1 MAYRNLLGADNF
13 FETASKE
20 ELIDFLIKKINSEV
34 EKGDGA
40 DCDLI
45 RECSDWLDELTQD
58 EIVFTPEELERN
70 LEKIKA
76 KVMSDKPIKKRKK
89 MSVKT
94 FVRIAL
100 IAAVIFTIS
109 ILSLSAVAVNKGYSS
124 AWEYVSENIG
134 KIFGLN
140 DGEMFEETGITIIKN
155 TDSVSYKNMEALLAT
170 EKLNIL
176 YPDNMPNGIKIKCIY
191 YVAEDNNKFVLKLI
205 MSDDS
210 CNISIR
216 NYYYTNKAILQSIER
231 TTINGVD
238 FYIVQKDNSS
248 SHAICQYNGFE
259 YTIQCDKYDNLLMII
274 NNLKG

>member
-1 MAYRNLLGADNF
+1 MAYRNLIGADNF

-94 FVRIAL
+94 SR
-100 IAAVIFTIS
+100 
-109 ILSLSAVAVNKGYSS
+109 
-124 AWEYVSENIG
+124 
-134 KIFGLN
+134 
-140 DGEMFEETGITIIKN
+140 
-155 TDSVSYKNMEALLAT
+155 
-170 EKLNIL
+170 
-176 YPDNMPNGIKIKCIY
+176 
-191 YVAEDNNKFVLKLI
+191 
-205 MSDDS
+205 
-210 CNISIR
+210 R
-216 NYYYTNKAILQSIER
+216 
-231 TTINGVD
+231 
-238 FYIVQKDNSS
+238 
-248 SHAICQYNGFE
+248 
-259 YTIQCDKYDNLLMII
+259 
-274 NNLKG
+274 